1 VMGYEELA
9 FQLRRDLKLRFNPV
23 AFARVTEPPT
33 NVPHFEGAV
42 PSACTFWRRAEQGL
56 FYADAEAHMGC
67 PIGAMVMGF
76 ELSESKTEELMSIVG
91 DMCAVA
97 YLEESEVPQIPKF
110 DVGVAGVVYGPL
122 SKFKFNCHV
131 EPDVVLVWVTPKGAM
146 LLEENVGG
154 TRWTSD
160 NGGSILGRPACGALP
175 RAHDSELPVLSLG
188 CAGMRTFTEIPD
200 EYVLMAI
207 PRAQLEHIQASLNRT
222 ITANGKMTA
231 TYKSMKSS
239 V

>member
-1 VMGYEELA
+1 MSKYSSIASHLQSSLELK
-9 FQLRRDLKLRFNPV
+9 FLPV
-23 AFARVTEPPT
+23 AVVRVIEPPT
-33 NVPHFEGAV
+33 DVPRFGDAV

-67 PIGAMVMGF
+67 LIGAMVMGF
-76 ELSESKTEELMSIVG
+76 ELSESKTEELTSLVG

-122 SKFKFNCHV
+122 SEFNHHQ
-131 EPDVVLVWVTPKGAM
+131 EPDVVLVWVTPRQAM
-146 LLEENVGG
+146 LLEETVGG
-154 TRWTSD
+154 TRWTSG

-175 RAHDSELPVLSLG
+175 RAHDSELAALSLG

-200 EYVLMAI
+200 EYVLVTI
-207 PRAQLEHIQASLNRT
+207 PQAQLEHLKAALDKTMAANGQMT
-222 ITANGKMTA
+222 ITHQA
-231 TYKSMKSS
+231 MKSS